1 VGQYYTPAN
10 LTKGEY
16 LDPEILGDG
25 QKLYS
30 IALSLQPGGVAS
42 ALVLLLAHRDDLP
55 SASVAEAGEVVGRWA
70 GDEVIL
76 LGDEQGSED
85 VEERLSAMPDP
96 MKDITPLVREEMD
109 QLLRGGRARR
119 PGRQPLIRRGPVLQ
133 YRPAHK
139 RKDTLEKEVA
149 PARPR
154 SEARRK
160 S

>member
-1 VGQYYTPAN
+1 MGQYYPPAN

-55 SASVAEAGEVVGRWA
+55 SASVAEAGEIVGRWA

-85 VEERLSAMPDP
+85 VEERLSAMPEP
-96 MKDITPLVREEMD
+96 MKDITQLARQEIERQARGWISYSVEDVRDD
-109 QLLRGGRARR
+109 QEGSRSYGEVLFSNTVRR
-119 PGRQPLIRRGPVLQ
+119 INERTP
-133 YRPAHK
+133 
-139 RKDTLEKEVA
+139 
-149 PARPR
+149 
-154 SEARRK
+154 
-160 S
+160 

>member
-1 VGQYYTPAN
+1 MGQYYTPAN
-10 LTKGEY
+10 LTKAEY

-96 MKDITPLVREEMD
+96 MKDITPLVREELERHARGWIRYSVEDVRDD
-109 QLLRGGRARR
+109 QEGSRSYGEVLFSNTVRR
-119 PGRQPLIRRGPVLQ
+119 INERTP
-133 YRPAHK
+133 
-139 RKDTLEKEVA
+139 
-149 PARPR
+149 
-154 SEARRK
+154 
-160 S
+160 

>member
-1 VGQYYTPAN
+1 MGQYYTPAN
-10 LTKGEY
+10 LTKAEY

-70 GDEVIL
+70 GDAVIL
-76 LGDEQGSED
+76 LGDKEGSED

-96 MKDITPLVREEMD
+96 MKDITPLVREEIERQARGWIRYCVEDARDD
-109 QLLRGGRARR
+109 QEGSRSYGEVLFTNTVRR
-119 PGRQPLIRRGPVLQ
+119 IHESTR
-133 YRPAHK
+133 
-139 RKDTLEKEVA
+139 
-149 PARPR
+149 
-154 SEARRK
+154 
-160 S
+160 